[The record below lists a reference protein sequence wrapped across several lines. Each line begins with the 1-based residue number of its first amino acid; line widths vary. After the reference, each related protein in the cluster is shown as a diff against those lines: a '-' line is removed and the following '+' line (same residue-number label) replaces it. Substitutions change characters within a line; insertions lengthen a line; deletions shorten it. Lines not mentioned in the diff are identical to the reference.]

1 MHLLTFK
8 YVYLEIMMPLVGNI
22 CHMEAEQE
30 YSETFL
36 YI

>member
-1 MHLLTFK
+1 MLFLTFK
-8 YVYLEIMMPLVGNI
+8 YLYLESIMPLVGNI

-30 YSETFL
+30 YSKTFL